1 MRKNDLIRKLQQ
13 LKGNPEVMLWNGIVG
28 DFMPVGKIVES
39 TLVKQTKEY
48 YFETCRLEDCRDA
61 GNWTLQ
67 LSDEEKQKLSKYYS
81 SFQYEDNPYVTEE
94 DIKLKRYKQKRVIAI
109 DAKQTGKRYQDHR
122 GHIDY

>member
-1 MRKNDLIRKLQQ
+1 MRKNDLIKQLQQ

-28 DFMPVGKIVES
+28 DFMPIAKIVES

-48 YFETCRLEDCRDA
+48 YFEICRLEDCRDA

-67 LSDEEKQKLSKYYS
+67 LSDEEKQELSKCYS
-81 SFQYEDNPYVTEE
+81 SFQYEDNRYVTEE
-94 DIKLKRYKQKRVIAI
+94 DIKLKRYKKKRIIAI